1 MNINLF
7 APLCSSDP
15 IVPEGNDRKERF
27 SNWLVREMGPMF
39 EVWWQAL
46 LSAAVFILNVL
57 LILLSSLWN
66 IICLNHIWLLGD
78 LLAQSLEKLEY

>member
-46 LSAAVFILNVL
+46 LSAAVFILKMHCL
-57 LILLSSLWN
+57 FYCLPCGILS
-66 IICLNHIWLLGD
+66 
-78 LLAQSLEKLEY
+78 A